1 MNNDW
6 DEPQPD
12 PGRVHWPT
20 VLAAAGVAA
29 VVASL
34 ILTIGIV
41 GLSRNNSPSEPT
53 VVVQGAETSETKAP
67 DAEVPLPSPKEAGKG
82 STSAKPSSDRGA
94 GADAARGAV
103 SGSNGVSGDSGSPQ
117 GAADAGE
124 PPTADAGGAD
134 APAPQGQGN
143 QSAASA
149 QSGPTD
155 AGTELRWAPAEPI
168 SEGYVVTSQDPTLDE
183 LNGIVFALTATDLSD
198 ETKARNIEV
207 SDAIIVPQTVSRV
220 GLFRAPRGGSR
231 LHGPIDRNGD
241 RLTVRLEAYSA
252 GIPNVSM
259 PITFVYTGGN
269 WRLASESL
277 CAGVRTVGLP
287 IYCNA

>member
-1 MNNDW
+1 MNKDW

-29 VVASL
+29 LVASL

-41 GLSRNNSPSEPT
+41 GLSRNNSLSEPT
-53 VVVQGAETSETKAP
+53 VVVQGAETSETNAP
-67 DAEVPLPSPKEAGKG
+67 DAEAPLPSPKEAGKG
-82 STSAKPSSDRGA
+82 STSAKPGSDRGA
-94 GADAARGAV
+94 GAAGGAS
-103 SGSNGVSGDSGSPQ
+103 SGSNGVSGGSGAPQ
-117 GAADAGE
+117 GAAGAGE
-124 PPTADAGGAD
+124 PPTADTGGAD
-134 APAPQGQGN
+134 APALQGQGN

-168 SEGYVVTSQDPTLDE
+168 GEGYAVTSQDPTLDE

-198 ETKARNIEV
+198 ETKAKNIEV
-207 SDAIIVPQTVSRV
+207 PDAIIVPQTVSRV

-231 LHGPIDRNGD
+231 LHGPIERNGD

>member
-20 VLAAAGVAA
+20 VLASAGVAA
-29 VVASL
+29 LVASL

-53 VVVQGAETSETKAP
+53 VVVQGAETSETNAHA
-67 DAEVPLPSPKEAGKG
+67 AEAPLPSGKEASKS
-82 STSAKPSSDRGA
+82 STSAKPSYDRGA
-94 GADAARGAV
+94 GDRGAS
-103 SGSNGVSGDSGSPQ
+103 SGSNGASDDSG
-117 GAADAGE
+117 GAAGSVE
-124 PPTADAGGAD
+124 PPTSDAGGANAPSPQAQD
-134 APAPQGQGN
+134 ERGDAAAPA
-143 QSAASA
+143 
-149 QSGPTD
+149 GPTD

-168 SEGYVVTSQDPTLDE
+168 GEGYAVTSQDPTLDE

-207 SDAIIVPQTVSRV
+207 PDAIIVPQTVSRV